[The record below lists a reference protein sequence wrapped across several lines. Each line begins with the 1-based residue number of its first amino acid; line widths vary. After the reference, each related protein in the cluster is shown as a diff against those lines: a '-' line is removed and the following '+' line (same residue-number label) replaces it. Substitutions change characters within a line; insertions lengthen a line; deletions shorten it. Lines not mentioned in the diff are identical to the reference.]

1 MLESLLQS
9 LNTELGL
16 LYFILPKVLIA
27 TLCGLIIGWERE
39 RKNKVAGIRTI
50 ILICVGSSIFTIAS
64 ILASQYYDLA
74 DPTRIISN
82 IVTGIGFLGAGVIM
96 RDKDKI
102 IGLTTAAFIWAIA
115 AIGILCGMGG
125 IIVPIVLTVGL
136 LAMSYVFEKVE
147 NAIKKKQ

>member
-39 RKNKVAGIRTI
+39 KKNKVAGIRTI
-50 ILICVGSSIFTIAS
+50 ILICVGSCIFTIAS

-96 RDKDKI
+96 RDRDKI

-125 IIVPIVLTVGL
+125 IIVPV
-136 LAMSYVFEKVE
+136 A
-147 NAIKKKQ
+147 

>member
-9 LNTELGL
+9 LNTELDL

-136 LAMSYVFEKVE
+136 LAMSYIFEKVE

>member
-74 DPTRIISN
+74 DPTRIISRRSCCSP
-82 IVTGIGFLGAGVIM
+82 L
-96 RDKDKI
+96 
-102 IGLTTAAFIWAIA
+102 
-115 AIGILCGMGG
+115 
-125 IIVPIVLTVGL
+125 
-136 LAMSYVFEKVE
+136 
-147 NAIKKKQ
+147 